1 MSPEPSLNA
10 KSPKFA
16 LLARQ
21 VFALTVALALLL
33 GPAPLV
39 AGAATE
45 TAGVSSGDAPLQDTP
60 PQPDAKIRVNVNLV
74 LVEATVKDRAGRTMK
89 DLKKEDFL
97 LDEDGTSQAIAH
109 FSRDQ
114 LPLAVALVVDLSTSI
129 EPFIRPLRYATLTA
143 LKALKPDD
151 EVALFTFSSDVQQ
164 RVRLTRDKREVSDQ
178 IEFFHTGGATNI
190 NRAIYDAAHYL
201 REQAP
206 AARRVIVLVSDNVP
220 TTQDGVNHKQVVDAA
235 LEADAAVYSL
245 RVPGYNPLPSRMAA
259 TAVPGLVNV
268 NKLTAETGGEVFDV
282 EKEGSLFLAFQA
294 LIERLKTRYTLGF
307 YSTRTAEDGGFRHL
321 NLRLQPSFG
330 AKGKDYSVLSK
341 TGYYTPRSRSTTR

>member
-1 MSPEPSLNA
+1 M
-10 KSPKFA
+10 FA
-16 LLARQ
+16 LLVRQ
-21 VFALTVALALLL
+21 VFASSVMLALLL
-33 GPAPLV
+33 GGTPGI
-39 AGAATE
+39 AGA
-45 TAGVSSGDAPLQDTP
+45 SLQD
-60 PQPDAKIRVNVNLV
+60 PQKQPEAKIRVNVNLV
-74 LVEATVKDRAGRTMK
+74 LVEATVKDRAGHVMK
-89 DLKKEDFL
+89 DLKKEDFV
-97 LDEDGTSQAIAH
+97 LDEDGAPQEIAH

-151 EVALFTFSSDVQQ
+151 EVALFTFTGDVQQ

-220 TTQDGVNHKQVVDAA
+220 TTQDVGSERVTDAA

-245 RVPGYNPLPSRMAA
+245 KVPGYNPWQAKVAA
-259 TAVPGLVNV
+259 KARGMVNV
-268 NKLTAETGGEVFDV
+268 DKLTADTGGEVFEV

-307 YSTRTAEDGGFRHL
+307 YSTHNADDGGFRRL
-321 NLRLQPSFG
+321 NLRLQPTFG
-330 AKGKDYSVLSK
+330 AKGKDYAVLSK
-341 TGYYTPRSRSTTR
+341 TGYYALRSRQASR